1 VPPTAE
7 RLRALLAALPVVI
20 DEATCTA
27 GAADVPSYP
36 DEPRPTS
43 VVTLAGCGAYGRGEH
58 VGWTA
63 AVHARFRDETVP
75 QMPAGAWTVQAW
87 SAAVAARTDDAY
99 ERAALEAAA
108 IDLALRQAGTT
119 CAALLGVRPRPV
131 RYVVSFGAEA
141 DPLAALAAEPH
152 AECKLDAGG
161 AWSDD
166 VLAALGTSGR
176 VAVVDWKTGGDT
188 AEHARLHRALPSAL
202 IEDPGAA
209 AGAWRTA
216 AFAGR
221 VSADGWLERAADLD
235 ALPGAPAAVN
245 VKPGRMG
252 GVLEALALAARAEAR
267 GIAIYVGGMF
277 VVGPGRSQAQVLA
290 ALLSP
295 DGPNDVAPIA
305 VAGRGAPRPTRLAVD
320 DEHPGFGAT
329 A

>member
-161 AWSDD
+161 ACSDD
-166 VLAALGTSGR
+166 VLAALGTSATVSSAAQSAR
-176 VAVVDWKTGGDT
+176 MITVVAVSAVSPPACASATSARST
-188 AEHARLHRALPSAL
+188 AS
-202 IEDPGAA
+202 
-209 AGAWRTA
+209 
-216 AFAGR
+216 
-221 VSADGWLERAADLD
+221 
-235 ALPGAPAAVN
+235 
-245 VKPGRMG
+245 
-252 GVLEALALAARAEAR
+252 
-267 GIAIYVGGMF
+267 
-277 VVGPGRSQAQVLA
+277 RSV
-290 ALLSP
+290 
-295 DGPNDVAPIA
+295 
-305 VAGRGAPRPTRLAVD
+305 
-320 DEHPGFGAT
+320 
-329 A
+329 